1 MELIELYDCIGLQAE
16 MVKKLNDA
24 GKQIRLHLLEPYL
37 EKLMDAATAKQAYE
51 ALQVLL
57 EEDHDHSKMLYCQ
70 LECARRIFD
79 RYKEKHISEAI
90 YTDTMK
96 CFPRFIEE
104 CRKKNGRMFF
114 DRGWWTYRQISM
126 SIFRIG
132 ELEYERK
139 QREGEWVIG
148 IHIPSDANLSKEAVD
163 TSLRQAER
171 FFQAYDKSW
180 TDKKYTCNSWL
191 LSPMLKKL
199 LPEDSNILSF
209 QKRFDIVQ
217 EDKEDKEYIEWLFQ
231 VPSDTKYKD
240 LPVKTSLQKKARKL
254 LLHGENIGSAYG
266 IIKNPFCSS
275 LSAPALMAAKP
286 GNQSASCFAENT
298 ADSK

>member
-1 MELIELYDCIGLQAE
+1 
-16 MVKKLNDA
+16 
-24 GKQIRLHLLEPYL
+24 
-37 EKLMDAATAKQAYE
+37 
-51 ALQVLL
+51 
-57 EEDHDHSKMLYCQ
+57 
-70 LECARRIFD
+70 
-79 RYKEKHISEAI
+79 
-90 YTDTMK
+90 MK

-139 QREGEWVIG
+139 QREGECVIG

-163 TSLRQAER
+163 ASLRQAER
-171 FFQAYDKSW
+171 FFQAYDISW

-199 LPEDSNILSF
+199 LPENSNILSF
-209 QKRFDIVQ
+209 QKRFDLVQ
-217 EDKEDKEYIEWLFQ
+217 EDKEDREYIEWLFQ
-231 VPSDTKYKD
+231 VTLDTKYKD
-240 LPVKTSLQKKARKL
+240 LPVKTSLQKKAKNL

-266 IIKNPFCSS
+266 IMKVR
-275 LSAPALMAAKP
+275 
-286 GNQSASCFAENT
+286 
-298 ADSK
+298 